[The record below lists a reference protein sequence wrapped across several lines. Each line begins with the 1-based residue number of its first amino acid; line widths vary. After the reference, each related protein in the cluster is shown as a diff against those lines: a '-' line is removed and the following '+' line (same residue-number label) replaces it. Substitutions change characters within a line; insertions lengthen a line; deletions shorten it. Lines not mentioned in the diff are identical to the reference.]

1 MKLSC
6 QATMFGDVPL
16 ADKFQLA
23 HEAGFDGI
31 DLLGDQL
38 GPIVDQAR
46 ELSASTGV
54 EIPTVY
60 GRLRVPLVA
69 ATAAERLQAMDIVR
83 ERLAL
88 AARVGARRL
97 IIVPIFGE
105 PRFELDWPGGIEQ
118 AELAVL
124 AVELKELALDAARHQ
139 VCIVLEPL
147 NRKETHLLRSPCA
160 AAEFT
165 RRIASDWIAT
175 MVDTYHMDLEQ
186 QDLAEEVRLAG
197 DQLHLVHI
205 SDRDRK
211 LPGCGGINFAPL
223 IAALEEVGY
232 AGYLGYECR
241 GPFALGPLRESVSFV
256 RGLM

>member
-1 MKLSC
+1 
-6 QATMFGDVPL
+6 MFGDVPL

-38 GPIVDQAR
+38 APIVDQAS
-46 ELSASTGV
+46 ELSARTGV

-69 ATAAERLQAMDIVR
+69 ATEAERALAMATIR

-88 AARVGARRL
+88 ASRVGARRL

-105 PRFELDWPGGIEQ
+105 PRFELDWPGGVEQ
-118 AELAVL
+118 AELAIL
-124 AVELKELALDAARHQ
+124 AVELKELALDAATHQ

-160 AAEFT
+160 TAEFT
-165 RRIASDWIAT
+165 RRIASEWIAT
-175 MVDTYHMDLEQ
+175 MADTYHMDLEQ
-186 QDLAEEVRLAG
+186 QDLAKEIRMVG
-197 DQLHLVHI
+197 DQLRLVHI

-223 IAALEEVGY
+223 IAALESVRY
-232 AGYLGYECR
+232 TGYLGYECR
-241 GPFALGPLRESVSFV
+241 GAFELLALRESVNFV
-256 RGLM
+256 RELL

>member
-16 ADKFQLA
+16 PDKFQLA
-23 HEAGFDGI
+23 HAAGFEGI

-38 GPIVDQAR
+38 EPLVDTAR
-46 ELSASTGV
+46 ELSARTGV

-69 ATAAERLQAMDIVR
+69 ATAAERLEAMSIVR

-88 AARVGARRL
+88 AARVRARRL
-97 IIVPIFGE
+97 VVVPIFGE
-105 PRFELDWPGGIEQ
+105 PRFELDWPGGVEQ
-118 AELAVL
+118 AELAIL
-124 AVELKELALDAARHQ
+124 AVELKELALDAARHH

-165 RRIASDWIAT
+165 RRIASEWIAT
-175 MVDTYHMDLEQ
+175 MADTYHMDLEQ
-186 QDLAEEVRLAG
+186 QDLAEEVRVAA
-197 DQLHLVHI
+197 DQLRLVHI

-211 LPGCGGINFAPL
+211 LPGCGGIDFAAL
-223 IAALEEVGY
+223 IAALHDMGY

-241 GPFALGPLRESVSFV
+241 GAFELQALRESVNYV
-256 RGLM
+256 RGLL

>member
-16 ADKFQLA
+16 PDRFQLA
-23 HEAGFDGI
+23 HAAGFEGI
-31 DLLGDQL
+31 DLFGDQL
-38 GPIVDQAR
+38 EPVVDTAR
-46 ELSASTGV
+46 ELSARTGV

-60 GRLRVPLVA
+60 GRLRIPLVGA
-69 ATAAERLQAMDIVR
+69 RAAERLQAMDILR

-97 IIVPIFGE
+97 IVVPIFGD
-105 PRFELDWPGGIEQ
+105 PRFELDWPGGVEQ
-118 AELAVL
+118 AELALL
-124 AVELKELALDAARHQ
+124 AVQLKELAVTAEACR
-139 VCIVLEPL
+139 VRIVLEPL

-165 RRIASDWIAT
+165 RRIASEWIAT
-175 MVDTYHMDLEQ
+175 MADTYHMDLEQ
-186 QDLAEEVRLAG
+186 QDLAQQVRLAA

-211 LPGCGGINFAPL
+211 LPGRGGIDFAPL
-223 IAALEEVGY
+223 IAALQDIGY
-232 AGYLGYECR
+232 IGYLGYECR
-241 GPFALGPLRESVSFV
+241 GAFDLQALRESVRYV
-256 RGLM
+256 RGLL